1 MRRRYGAVIRGVPGV
16 LALGMLASCQNPV
29 PRYVPPQGGNTA
41 EVRVRPALPPGT
53 AFGLYAFDD
62 AHGCR
67 DPKRIATG
75 SYKTGEQPV
84 TVRSGPLAT
93 MEFVGVERTRACVV
107 GFSFYPQA
115 RHTYVVETNQ
125 DSVGCSVHV
134 LDTTNGSRQPER
146 SFVRR
151 VMRKNSCE
159 PIDFTRAGGVIKE
172 SYGAGT
178 VSDAARRPASIDDF
192 KELLAK

>member
-1 MRRRYGAVIRGVPGV
+1 M
-16 LALGMLASCQNPV
+16 GMLASCQTSV
-29 PRYVPPQGGNTA
+29 PRYTPPQGGNTA
-41 EVRVRPALPPGT
+41 EVRIRPALPPGT
-53 AFGLYAFDD
+53 NFGMYAFDD

-67 DPKRIATG
+67 DPKRIVAG
-75 SYKTGEQPV
+75 SYKTAEQSMA
-84 TVRSGPLAT
+84 VRAGPLAT
-93 MEFVGVERTRACVV
+93 MEFVGIERTKACVI

-115 RHTYVVETNQ
+115 RHTYLVETNQ

-134 LDTTNGSRQPER
+134 LDTTNGVRRPEK

-151 VMRKNSCE
+151 VMKKNSCE
-159 PIDFTRAGGVIKE
+159 PIDFTRAGGAIKE

-178 VSDAARRPASIDDF
+178 VSDAANRQATIDDF